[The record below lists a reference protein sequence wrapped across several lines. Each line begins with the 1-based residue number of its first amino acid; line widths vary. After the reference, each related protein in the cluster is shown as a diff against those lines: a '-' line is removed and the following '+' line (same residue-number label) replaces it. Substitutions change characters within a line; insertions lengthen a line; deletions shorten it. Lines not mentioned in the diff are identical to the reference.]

1 MNYDYNN
8 LIREQV
14 YSLKES
20 LGLQYEIEVDEEQA
34 FLKKKDLNPNTIY
47 VLTKD
52 LQNDLEIGVNTQP
65 VQILI
70 LSEQDSLDIAK
81 SFFSEYAKRY
91 NFNASSISY
100 LDNTQTLRYIFIKQ
114 QYAEPVVLS
123 NFNTVDYGYR
133 SVLYMSSTLFIMD
146 NVVDLHDLKIGVYN
160 DGITGITYGNYKA
173 LSWNMSYSM
182 TPNTQQTA
190 GTTEFISKSVKS
202 VSSLAITI
210 TMPVIES
217 DLVNKALSIMAE
229 NDTSPN
235 DLADDLSY
243 GGNENIYFDF
253 YLGTYHYE
261 DLKMKLVSI
270 EYGAAVNNIP
280 SIRLGFMK

>member
-91 NFNASSISY
+91 NFNASSTSY
-100 LDNTQTLRYIFIKQ
+100 KDSGNVTHYIWVKQ
-114 QYAEPVVLS
+114 QYSEPVVLS
-123 NFNTVDYGYR
+123 NFNTIDYGYR
-133 SVLYMSSTLFIMD
+133 SVLYIACNLFIMD
-146 NVVDLHDLKIGVYN
+146 DVVDLHDLKIGVYN
-160 DGITGITYGNYKA
+160 DGFDITYGNYKA
-173 LSWNMSYSM
+173 LTWNMSYSM

-190 GTTEFISKSVKS
+190 GSNEFISKSVKS
-202 VSSLAITI
+202 VSSLSIAI
-210 TMPVIES
+210 TMPVTES
-217 DLVNKALSIMAE
+217 TLITQAFLIMAE
-229 NDTSPN
+229 ADGTST
-235 DLADDLSY
+235 DLSDDLSY
-243 GGNENIYFDF
+243 GGNENFYFDF
-253 YLGTYHYE
+253 YLGQYHFE
-261 DLKMKLVSI
+261 DLKLKLVSI
-270 EYGAAVNNIP
+270 EYGAAIDNIP
-280 SIRLGFMK
+280 TIRLGFMK